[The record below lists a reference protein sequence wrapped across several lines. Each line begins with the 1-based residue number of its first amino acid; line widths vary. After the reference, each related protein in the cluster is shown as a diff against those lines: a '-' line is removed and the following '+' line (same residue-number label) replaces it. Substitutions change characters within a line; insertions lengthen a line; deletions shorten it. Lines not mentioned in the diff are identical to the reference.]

1 MSHARP
7 WALLAAD
14 LMRVVWWKRASGS
27 GPALPGLANSSDSAE
42 PGRIRITPSPLYD

>member
-14 LMRVVWWKRASGS
+14 AMRVVWHRPASGAN
-27 GPALPGLANSSDSAE
+27 PALPMLANSSDSAE